1 MFESTDHYI
10 CILEHRFT
18 AMIKKLLEGL
28 SQKEVQ
34 LVAVS
39 KTRSNEQVM
48 KLYEAGQ
55 RVFGENRVQEL
66 VRKNEELPDDIQ
78 WHLIGH
84 LQTNK
89 VKQIASF
96 VDLIHSVDSERIL
109 KEINKQAAKHNRVI
123 KVLLQIH
130 IAQEEAK
137 FGFDTEEINDILDAI
152 QADEF
157 PNIKVCG
164 LMGMATYTDDESQV
178 RKEFNSLTTLFHSIK
193 DHKALDDAFQIRSM
207 GMSGDYELAI
217 EEGSNMVRIGS
228 LLFR

>member
-1 MFESTDHYI
+1 
-10 CILEHRFT
+10 
-18 AMIKKLLEGL
+18 MIEKLLEGL
-28 SQKEVQ
+28 RQKEVQ

-39 KTRSNEQVM
+39 KTRSNAQIME
-48 KLYEAGQ
+48 LYNIGQ

-66 VRKNEELPDDIQ
+66 VKKQEELPKDIE

-89 VKQIASF
+89 VKQIAGF
-96 VDLIHSVDSERIL
+96 IAMIHSVDSRRIL
-109 KEINKQAAKHNRVI
+109 EEINKQAVKQDRVI
-123 KVLLQIH
+123 NVLLQIH

-137 FGFDTEEINDILDAI
+137 FGFDADEVVDILDAI
-152 QADEF
+152 KNKDF

-178 RKEFNSLTTLFHSIK
+178 RKEFKSLTNLFESIK
-193 DHKALDDAFQIRSM
+193 AHACLDEAFKVRSM

>member
-1 MFESTDHYI
+1 
-10 CILEHRFT
+10 
-18 AMIKKLLEGL
+18 MIEKLLEGL
-28 SQKEVQ
+28 RQKEVQ

-39 KTRSNEQVM
+39 KTRSNEQIM
-48 KLYEAGQ
+48 ELYNAGQ

-66 VRKNEELPDDIQ
+66 VRKNEKLPKDIE

-89 VKQIASF
+89 VKQIAGF
-96 VDLIHSVDSERIL
+96 VSMIHSVDSKRIL
-109 KEINKQAAKHNRVI
+109 QEINKQAAKHKRVI

-137 FGFDTEEINDILDAI
+137 FGFDANEINEILEAI
-152 QADEF
+152 HQLEF

-178 RKEFNSLTTLFHSIK
+178 RKEFKSLSNLFDSIK
-193 DHKALDDAFQIRSM
+193 THAALDDDFQVRSM
-207 GMSGDYELAI
+207 GMSGDYALAI

-228 LLFR
+228 LLFA

>member
-1 MFESTDHYI
+1 
-10 CILEHRFT
+10 
-18 AMIKKLLEGL
+18 MIEKLLEGL
-28 SQKEVQ
+28 RQKEVQ

-39 KTRSNEQVM
+39 KTRSNEQIM
-48 KLYEAGQ
+48 ELYNAGQ

-66 VRKNEELPDDIQ
+66 VRKQLELPKDIQ

-89 VKQIASF
+89 VKQIVEF
-96 VDLIHSVDSERIL
+96 VDMIHSVDSKRIL
-109 KEINKQAAKHNRVI
+109 QEINKQAAKHHRVI
-123 KVLLQIH
+123 NVLLQIH

-137 FGFDTEEINDILDAI
+137 FGFDENEINNILDAI
-152 QADEF
+152 RQDEF
-157 PNIKVCG
+157 PNIKVRG

-178 RKEFNSLTTLFHSIK
+178 RKEFRALSNLFDSIK
-193 DHKALDDAFQIRSM
+193 KNEALDDSFQYRSM
-207 GMSGDYELAI
+207 GMSGDFELAI